1 MYYLL
6 LSKYVIASQPVLK
19 HLYSITKK
27 ILYFFYT
34 LNYSLLYC
42 CDLSLW
48 PYKTN
53 DLSSLK
59 CDNVEQLKQFKG
71 LSSPSD

>member
-6 LSKYVIASQPVLK
+6 LSKYVIASQTCPETFIQY
-19 HLYSITKK
+19 HKK